1 LIWIKLSISSRE
13 SNRRTIKPSRPG
25 ESDHGHCQV
34 DHLHRSGNLS
44 AVGGR
49 HGHHVWRLAKTLF
62 QTGRLKNALPDF
74 DHRHIALFA
83 SIHKGAPAQT
93 LEQDIDE

>member
-1 LIWIKLSISSRE
+1 MASVRWIISTAPE
-13 SNRRTIKPSRPG
+13 IY
-25 ESDHGHCQV
+25 
-34 DHLHRSGNLS
+34 LLL
-44 AVGGR
+44 AVAMDI
-49 HGHHVWRLAKTLF
+49 HVWRLAKTLF